1 MDQHQTQNFL
11 VQLSEQF
18 AHSKNWKR
26 RQTYALL
33 CDDLLAFDAL
43 STELFNN
50 EIMPHLIDLSW
61 DPVAN
66 VRLVAARIICKQIVT
81 NGEMRKGVTYKGNN
95 LNFVVHLMD
104 PSNQHYDSLQ
114 TVIRRLQTDKDPDVR
129 HSAQLQNSN
138 TNVL

>member
-1 MDQHQTQNFL
+1 MTEIIRHISADQHQTQSIL
-11 VQLSEQF
+11 IKLSEQF

-33 CDDLLAFDAL
+33 CADLLTFNTL
-43 STELFNN
+43 STERFSN

-81 NGEMRKGVTYKGNN
+81 NGE
-95 LNFVVHLMD
+95 
-104 PSNQHYDSLQ
+104 
-114 TVIRRLQTDKDPDVR
+114 
-129 HSAQLQNSN
+129 
-138 TNVL
+138 